1 MFGMAREEVDRN
13 YSEASASQQVSDEA
27 LAHGSVPLVTQQS
40 TAGTVVP
47 FPAAGNPARDWDGS
61 LRRYG
66 LPFLFVASALVVS
79 LPLERLFTYPF
90 LFFFFAAVMAS
101 GWYGGTAPGL
111 LAVLISTLVVD
122 YFFLPPLYSFAI
134 NATEFAYLVSFA
146 ACALIGSLI
155 SASKKQ
161 SEIDLKTAR
170 DQLQLLVAE
179 RTAELTKSNT
189 ELEQQDRHLQL
200 LTEVIPQRIRVPE
213 VGAAAAVDFFAA
225 VPLKDVLA
233 EVVRFATSVVKCD
246 ACFVYVLEKDALVLR
261 ASKNPHPEL
270 VDRLKLKIGQ
280 GITGWVAQ
288 NRQPV
293 AVAQGASE
301 DPRFRVFNEMPDD
314 RFEAFLSVPVASRG
328 RLVGVINLQN
338 RLPHSYGERE
348 IRLLSTIGFLV
359 GAEIETARLEA
370 ENSRLAE
377 QLETR
382 KLIER
387 AKGIL
392 QRSMGISEEDAYLT
406 LQKQSRQRRK
416 SMKEIAEA
424 ILLNQEI
431 SDPSSS
437 S

>member
-1 MFGMAREEVDRN
+1 
-13 YSEASASQQVSDEA
+13 
-27 LAHGSVPLVTQQS
+27 
-40 TAGTVVP
+40 
-47 FPAAGNPARDWDGS
+47 
-61 LRRYG
+61 
-66 LPFLFVASALVVS
+66 
-79 LPLERLFTYPF
+79 
-90 LFFFFAAVMAS
+90 MAS
-101 GWYGGTAPGL
+101 GWYGSTGPGL
-111 LAVLISTLVVD
+111 LAVVVSTLVVD
-122 YFFLPPLYSFAI
+122 YFFLPPFYSFSI
-134 NATEFAYLVSFA
+134 NATEVAYLVSFA
-146 ACALIGSLI
+146 ACALMASWI

-161 SEIDLKTAR
+161 SEMDLERAR

-179 RTAELTKSNT
+179 RTAELNKSNT

-200 LTEVIPQRIRVPE
+200 LTEVIPQRIRVRE
-213 VGAAAAVDFFAA
+213 GAAAETVDFFAA

-233 EVVRFATSVVKCD
+233 EVVQFATSVVKCD
-246 ACFVYVLEKDALVLR
+246 ACFVYVLEKDTLVLR
-261 ASKNPHPEL
+261 ASKNPHPKL
-270 VDRLKLKIGQ
+270 VDCLKLKIGQ

-288 NRQPV
+288 HRQPV

-301 DPRFRVFNEMPDD
+301 DPRFRVFNEMPDE

-338 RLPHSYGERE
+338 RLPYSYGQRE

-359 GAEIETARLEA
+359 GAEIETARLET

-392 QRSMGISEEDAYLT
+392 QRTMGISEEEAYLM
-406 LQKQSRQRRK
+406 LQKQSRQRRR

-424 ILLNQEI
+424 ILLNQDI
-431 SDPSSS
+431 SDPSTSS
-437 S
+437 

>member
-1 MFGMAREEVDRN
+1 MPQPTTG
-13 YSEASASQQVSDEA
+13 SAV
-27 LAHGSVPLVTQQS
+27 H
-40 TAGTVVP
+40 
-47 FPAAGNPARDWDGS
+47 FPAAGKVARGWDATV

-66 LPFLFVASALVVS
+66 FAFVFVALALVIS
-79 LPLERLFTYPF
+79 LPLERLFAHPF
-90 LFFFFAAVMAS
+90 LFLFFAAVMAS
-101 GWYGGTAPGL
+101 GWYGGTGPGL
-111 LAVLISTLVVD
+111 MAVLVSTLVVD
-122 YFFLPPLYSFAI
+122 YFFLPPLYSFAV
-134 NATEFAYLVSFA
+134 NATEVAYLAAFSAFA
-146 ACALIGSLI
+146 LGASWV

-161 SEIDLKTAR
+161 SEMELERAR

-179 RTAELTKSNT
+179 RTAELDKSNT
-189 ELEQQDRHLQL
+189 ELEQHDRHLQL
-200 LTEVIPQRIRVPE
+200 LTEVIPQRLRVPE
-213 VGAAAAVDFFAA
+213 GAAAGKVDFFAA
-225 VPLKDVLA
+225 APLNEVLA

-293 AVAQGASE
+293 AVAQGASD

-392 QRSMGISEEDAYLT
+392 QRSMGISEEEAYLA

>member
-1 MFGMAREEVDRN
+1 MFT
-13 YSEASASQQVSDEA
+13 
-27 LAHGSVPLVTQQS
+27 H
-40 TAGTVVP
+40 
-47 FPAAGNPARDWDGS
+47 
-61 LRRYG
+61 
-66 LPFLFVASALVVS
+66 
-79 LPLERLFTYPF
+79 PF

-134 NATEFAYLVSFA
+134 NATEVAYLVSFA
-146 ACALIGSLI
+146 ACALMASWI

-161 SEIDLKTAR
+161 SEIDLKSAR

-179 RTAELTKSNT
+179 RTAELNKSNT
-189 ELEQQDRHLQL
+189 VLEQQDRHLQL

-213 VGAAAAVDFFAA
+213 AGAADTVDFFAA

-233 EVVRFATSVVKCD
+233 EVVRFATAVVKCD

-288 NRQPV
+288 HRQPM

-301 DPRFRVFNEMPDD
+301 DPRFKVFNEMPDD
-314 RFEAFLSVPVASRG
+314 HFEAFLSVPVASRG

-338 RLPHSYGERE
+338 RSPYTYSERE

-359 GAEIETARLEA
+359 GAEIETARLET

-387 AKGIL
+387 AKGVL
-392 QRSMGISEEDAYLT
+392 QRSMGISEEEAYLM

-431 SDPSSS
+431 SDPLESLLEVSVFRAGNLRRS
-437 S
+437 RAGLPPHIAKGAAAVLEWRANAARDQAPGRIAGRGFGTHPATRAPERISPAARRN

>member
-1 MFGMAREEVDRN
+1 MRQN
-13 YSEASASQQVSDEA
+13 
-27 LAHGSVPLVTQQS
+27 T
-40 TAGTVVP
+40 TGTVVH
-47 FPAAGNPARDWDGS
+47 FPAAGRFARGWAPQWDRS
-61 LRRYG
+61 ALHRYA
-66 LPFLFVASALVVS
+66 LALLSVALALVVS
-79 LPLERLFTYPF
+79 LPLERLFTHPF
-90 LFFFFAAVMAS
+90 LFFFFAAVMAA
-101 GWYGGTAPGL
+101 GWYGGTLPGL
-111 LAVLISTLVVD
+111 LAVLLSSLVVD

-134 NATEFAYLVSFA
+134 NATEVAYLISFA
-146 ACALIGSLI
+146 ACSLVASWI
-155 SASKKQ
+155 SASKRQ
-161 SEIDLKTAR
+161 SEVDLKSAR

-179 RTAELTKSNT
+179 RTAELNKSTT

-213 VGAAAAVDFFAA
+213 VGAADTVDFFAA

-233 EVVRFATSVVKCD
+233 EVIQFATSVVKCD
-246 ACFVYVLEKDALVLR
+246 DCFVYVLEKDALVLR
-261 ASKNPHPEL
+261 ASKNPYPEL

-288 NRQPV
+288 HRQPV

-301 DPRFRVFNEMPDD
+301 DPRFRVFNEMPDE

-338 RLPHSYGERE
+338 RLPYSYGQRE

-392 QRSMGISEEDAYLT
+392 QRTMGISEEEAYLT

-431 SDPSSS
+431 SDPSGSS
-437 S
+437 

>member
-1 MFGMAREEVDRN
+1 MIRR
-13 YSEASASQQVSDEA
+13 YA
-27 LAHGSVPLVTQQS
+27 LA
-40 TAGTVVP
+40 
-47 FPAAGNPARDWDGS
+47 
-61 LRRYG
+61 
-66 LPFLFVASALVVS
+66 FLFVALALIVS
-79 LPLERLFTYPF
+79 LPMERLFTHPF

-101 GWYGGTAPGL
+101 GWYGSTGPGL
-111 LAVLISTLVVD
+111 LAVVVSTLVVD
-122 YFFLPPLYSFAI
+122 YFFLPPLYSFSI
-134 NATEFAYLVSFA
+134 NATEVAYLISFA
-146 ACALIGSLI
+146 ACALMASWI

-161 SEIDLKTAR
+161 SEMDLERAR
-170 DQLQLLVAE
+170 DQLQRLVAE
-179 RTAELTKSNT
+179 RTAELNKSNT

-213 VGAAAAVDFFAA
+213 GAAAETVDFFAA
-225 VPLKDVLA
+225 APLKDVLA
-233 EVVRFATSVVKCD
+233 EVVQFATSVVKCD

-261 ASKNPHPEL
+261 ASKNPDPEL

-288 NRQPV
+288 HRQPL

-301 DPRFRVFNEMPDD
+301 DPRFRVFNEMPDEH
-314 RFEAFLSVPVASRG
+314 FEAFLSVPVASRG

-338 RLPHSYGERE
+338 RLPYSYGQRE

-359 GAEIETARLEA
+359 GAEIETARLET

-392 QRSMGISEEDAYLT
+392 QRTMGISEEEAYLM

-424 ILLNQEI
+424 ILLNQDI

>member
-1 MFGMAREEVDRN
+1 MARKEVDRN
-13 YSEASASQQVSDEA
+13 HSEASASQQASDEA
-27 LAHGSVPLVTQQS
+27 LVHRSVPLATRQS
-40 TAGTVVP
+40 AAGAVVP
-47 FPAAGNPARDWDGS
+47 FPAAGSLSRDWDKS
-61 LRRYG
+61 LRRYA
-66 LPFLFVASALVVS
+66 LAFLFVASALAVS
-79 LPLERLFTYPF
+79 LPLERLFTHPF

-161 SEIDLKTAR
+161 SEIDLENAR
-170 DQLQLLVAE
+170 DQLQRLVAE

-213 VGAAAAVDFFAA
+213 TGAADTVDFFAA

-301 DPRFRVFNEMPDD
+301 DPRFRVFNEMPDE

-338 RLPHSYGERE
+338 RLPYSYGERE

-387 AKGIL
+387 AKGVL
-392 QRSMGISEEDAYLT
+392 QRSMGISEEEAYLM

-424 ILLNQEI
+424 ILLNHEI
-431 SDPSSS
+431 SDPSGSQ
-437 S
+437 

>member
-1 MFGMAREEVDRN
+1 MR
-13 YSEASASQQVSDEA
+13 
-27 LAHGSVPLVTQQS
+27 QS
-40 TAGTVVP
+40 TTGTVVP
-47 FPAAGNPARDWDGS
+47 FPAAGRVAGALS
-61 LRRYG
+61 STALRRYG
-66 LPFLFVASALVVS
+66 LAFVFVALALVIS
-79 LPLERLFTYPF
+79 LPLERLFTHPF

-111 LAVLISTLVVD
+111 LAVLVSTLVVD
-122 YFFLPPLYSFAI
+122 YFFLPPLYSFAV
-134 NATEFAYLVSFA
+134 NVTEVAYLAAFA
-146 ACALIGSLI
+146 ACALAASWV
-155 SASKKQ
+155 SASKKH
-161 SEIDLKTAR
+161 SEIELEGAR

-179 RTAELTKSNT
+179 RTAELDKSNT
-189 ELEQQDRHLQL
+189 ELEQHDRHLQL
-200 LTEVIPQRIRVPE
+200 LSEIIPQRLRVPD
-213 VGAAAAVDFFAA
+213 GAAADKVDFFAA
-225 VPLKDVLA
+225 APLKEVLA

-301 DPRFRVFNEMPDD
+301 DPRFRVFNEMPDEH
-314 RFEAFLSVPVASRG
+314 FEAFLSVPVASRG

-338 RLPHSYGERE
+338 RLPYSYGERE

-392 QRSMGISEEDAYLT
+392 QRTMGISEEEAYLA

-437 S
+437 